1 MMIPLVLVGVGSN
14 LPSPPY
20 MSPHAVCEAAV
31 DALAA
36 AGLSVLKRSAWFES
50 APLPASDQ
58 PWFVNGVVGL
68 GSAPDPAA
76 LLTILHAIEARFA
89 RVRGIP
95 NAARTLDLDLLA
107 FGDQVTLREGGPIL
121 PHPRLHERTFVLV
134 PLAQVAPGWRHP
146 GLGRTVE
153 EMIAD
158 LPSGQPIRPL
168 VDRI

>member
-1 MMIPLVLVGVGSN
+1 MTPLVLVGVGSN

-31 DALAA
+31 GALAA
-36 AGLSVLKRSAWFES
+36 AGLSVLKRSEWFES

-68 GSAPDPAA
+68 GSTPDPAA
-76 LLTILHAIEARFA
+76 LLAILHAIEARFA

-95 NAARTLDLDLLA
+95 NAARTLDLDLLV
-107 FGDQVTLREGGPIL
+107 FGDQVTQGEGGPIL

-158 LPSGQPIRPL
+158 LPPGQPIRPL
-168 VDRI
+168 G